1 MADADRVMIAGGG
14 VGGLSAA
21 LALKRAGVPT
31 VVFERA
37 PALGELGTGIQVW
50 LNGMLALRELG
61 VSDTVRELGAPIETQ
76 DFRSWRGRTLV
87 SLPVEQLASRHG
99 APTAVVIRRPDLLKA
114 LSGALGEEYVE
125 GDSHVVG
132 FEQDGDGV
140 TARFADGREVR
151 GAALIGADGITS
163 TVRGFINPDSAPRYA
178 GYQYL
183 RALTQGG
190 GDELPANTMSISFG
204 RGDRFGVGDV
214 GDGWRYFFGVIV
226 TPRGTE
232 DSAAGRKADLLARF
246 GGFHPPIPRVI
257 EETDEASI
265 MRIDIHDI
273 EPLPRWTDG
282 RVTLLGDAAHA
293 TTPNGGRGAGESL
306 EDGAA
311 LGRAMAAAGDLS
323 APGAIA
329 GALSAYE
336 RRRREPS
343 TKVQRSAWQI
353 GKLLSMRNP
362 LAVAMR
368 EQMMRRV
375 IGRRMLSDI
384 ESEYAAALGGD
395 AA

>member
-1 MADADRVMIAGGG
+1 MANADRVMIAGGG

-37 PALGELGTGIQVW
+37 RALGELGTGIQVW

-61 VSDTVRELGAPIETQ
+61 VSDTVGELGAPIKTQ
-76 DFRSWRGRTLV
+76 EFRSWRGKTLI
-87 SLPVEQLASRHG
+87 SLPVGQLASKHG

-114 LSGALGEEYVE
+114 LSGALGEEFVE
-125 GDSHVVG
+125 GDSQVVG
-132 FEQDGDGV
+132 FEQDDDGV

-163 TVRGFINPDSAPRYA
+163 TVRGFINPDRAPRYA

-190 GDELPANTMSISFG
+190 GELPANVMSISCG
-204 RGDRFGVGDV
+204 RGDRFGIGDV
-214 GDGWRYFFGVIV
+214 GNGWRYFFGVIV
-226 TPRGTE
+226 TPQGTE

-246 GGFHPPIPRVI
+246 GDFHSPIPRVI

-265 MRIDIHDI
+265 MRIDILDI

-311 LGRAMAAAGDLS
+311 LGRALAAAGDVS
-323 APGAIA
+323 RPGAIA

-336 RRRREPS
+336 SRRRES
-343 TKVQRSAWQI
+343 SAEVQRSAWKI
-353 GKLLSMRNP
+353 GRLLSMRNP

-375 IGRRMLSDI
+375 IGHKMVSDI
-384 ESEYAAALGGD
+384 ESEYAEALSTAG
-395 AA
+395 